1 METQAR
7 ETLMTVA
14 ELIGSATVRI
24 ERVTRSIRREEMDK
38 LESAGIP
45 GDIRWLREE
54 YATLDDAL
62 RGSCSFIR
70 DEWPAIQ
77 GNRGRLYELRLLEDS
92 FSRFTST
99 ITGFDDAVTADNA
112 EKCIRL
118 LAICPVFVAID
129 RIGGLQ
135 PGSMHLHLGRKL
147 RKRRCRF
154 RFRASGKAHADHR
167 NQNQQETNPPDHP
180 PDLLATV
187 SSSAV
192 FVPLHI
198 GIISQNQ
205 HPENSWSVIL
215 PFQEKALKQIFPP

>member
-1 METQAR
+1 
-7 ETLMTVA
+7 MTVA

-99 ITGFDDAVTADNA
+99 VTGFDDAVTADEHSA
-112 EKCIRL
+112 EKL
-118 LAICPVFVAID
+118 LGEYEASREYAILAAQYGLDGAGDIGLPVPAHIFVRPECEQAFGVCVVRD
-129 RIGGLQ
+129 RGE
-135 PGSMHLHLGRKL
+135 GR
-147 RKRRCRF
+147 
-154 RFRASGKAHADHR
+154 RA
-167 NQNQQETNPPDHP
+167 
-180 PDLLATV
+180 
-187 SSSAV
+187 
-192 FVPLHI
+192 
-198 GIISQNQ
+198 
-205 HPENSWSVIL
+205 
-215 PFQEKALKQIFPP
+215 